1 MWFYRVG
8 QSREIG
14 KEHDDDSVEEGF
26 QLARVKF
33 DRDGGGGREILGV
46 GCCSIN
52 IWDRS
57 ELKLARSR
65 ESSPYFENNF
75 PIFLLSGNSIF
86 LKVNDVLHWVHL
98 MFYIE

>member
-8 QSREIG
+8 QSRETG

-52 IWDRS
+52 I
-57 ELKLARSR
+57 
-65 ESSPYFENNF
+65 
-75 PIFLLSGNSIF
+75 
-86 LKVNDVLHWVHL
+86 
-98 MFYIE
+98 

>member
-8 QSREIG
+8 QSRETG

-26 QLARVKF
+26 QLARLKF
-33 DRDGGGGREILGV
+33 DRWRGRQGNSRGGVLQYQYL
-46 GCCSIN
+46 
-52 IWDRS
+52 RS

-65 ESSPYFENNF
+65 ETSPYFENNF

-86 LKVNDVLHWVHL
+86 LKVNDVLH
-98 MFYIE
+98 

>member
-1 MWFYRVG
+1 MAWLGIYFGISNNCDVWFYRVG
-8 QSREIG
+8 QSRETG

-52 IWDRS
+52 I
-57 ELKLARSR
+57 
-65 ESSPYFENNF
+65 
-75 PIFLLSGNSIF
+75 
-86 LKVNDVLHWVHL
+86 
-98 MFYIE
+98 